1 MNKGLLFVILIII
14 FLSAAV
20 WLFERRRISAKEIAV
35 ISVLAGIAA
44 LGRVPFAVIPSAQP
58 TTFIVIVSGYVFG
71 CTAGLWVGMIAA
83 VVSNM
88 FLGQGPWTIMQMFS
102 WGVCGLSAG
111 ILGKIFPQ
119 VAKVSLFWVCLGILF
134 G

>member
-71 CTAGLWVGMIAA
+71 CTAGLWVGMRAA